1 MSEKTKTAGEV
12 YKKNIGSVVYV
23 STQSGRGS
31 GSGVVVGDNE
41 VVTNCHVIDD
51 GSPVMVTK
59 PNADFTDSQ
68 RVPAKVAA
76 GSRLDMC
83 LLKTK
88 GLSAPAVAL
97 GETESVKIGD
107 PVYAISNPGGVFGTL
122 SGGLVSQFHPSSATE
137 GERAGGLIQTD
148 TALSGGSSGG
158 GLFDRSGRLVG
169 IITGSLGR
177 GESLHKSLPVELVK
191 HLRQRAG
198 VEAPLHDELT
208 AALNDP
214 SAEKFRALA
223 GRIVESLSHPGAMA
237 RAWRDIGVQE
247 AERGDMKRAATVVK
261 SIIALAESLPASEHR
276 DRVMVDAIHVL
287 ANMGG
292 KGNMEHL
299 KAAQKLTG
307 QLGDGK
313 CQAKATAHIVR
324 EVARHSIKYAREL
337 CENFPLEKMA
347 DGADSDIMGELASTG
362 AAMEDSEAA
371 LRIADKMIREGRDFV
386 SSVEALARIA
396 YELQKQDVIIG
407 STAIFGFARN
417 WAVNPEV
424 PAKIPERLIVL
435 AIIGYHAANCG
446 SCAESENALRM
457 MVDYREQHGT
467 GGEGYAESLVR
478 KGLVSEARALCG
490 DAMGALRGILVIPVL
505 GPEIISALALS
516 AIKMSQMPR

>member
-23 STQSGRGS
+23 STQSGR

-76 GSRLDMC
+76 ASALDLC
-83 LLKTK
+83 LLKTD
-88 GLSAPAVAL
+88 GLSAPAVGF
-97 GETESVKIGD
+97 GETKSVEIGD
-107 PVYAISNPGGVFGTL
+107 PVCAIGNPGGFYGVL
-122 SGGLVSQFHPSSATE
+122 SGGIVTQISPGNESAGHLLHT
-137 GERAGGLIQTD
+137 
-148 TALSGGSSGG
+148 TAAMAGGSSGG
-158 GLFDRSGRLVG
+158 GLFDSKGRLIGIAKGSVG
-169 IITGSLGR
+169 P
-177 GESLHKSLPVELVK
+177 GESLHTCLPVELVK
-191 HLRQRAG
+191 HLRQRAS

-214 SAEKFRALA
+214 SAGKFRELA
-223 GRIVESLSHPGAMA
+223 ARIAKSLSHPGAMA

-247 AERGDMKRAATVVK
+247 AERGDAKRAATMVK
-261 SIIALAESLPASEHR
+261 SIIALAESLSAPEHR

-287 ANMGG
+287 ANLGG
-292 KGNMEHL
+292 KGDMERL
-299 KAAQKLTG
+299 KSAQKLTG
-307 QLGDGK
+307 QLGDTK
-313 CQAKATAHIVR
+313 CRVKATAHIVR
-324 EVARHSIKYAREL
+324 EVARHNIEYARKL
-337 CENFPLEKMA
+337 CENFPLDKMA
-347 DGADSDIMGELASTG
+347 DGADPDIMGELASTS
-362 AAMEDSEAA
+362 AAMEDSEKA

-417 WAVNPEV
+417 WAVNPDV
-424 PAKIPERLIVL
+424 PAKIPERLVAL
-435 AIIGYHAANCG
+435 ALVGFHAANCG
-446 SCAESENALRM
+446 SCAESENAQRM
-457 MVDYREQHGT
+457 MADYRDKFGKGDES
-467 GGEGYAESLVR
+467 YAADLFR
-478 KGLVSEARALCG
+478 RGLVSEARALCG
-490 DAMGALRGILVIPVL
+490 DPMVALRAISVIPVL
-505 GPEIISALALS
+505 GNEIIPALAIS